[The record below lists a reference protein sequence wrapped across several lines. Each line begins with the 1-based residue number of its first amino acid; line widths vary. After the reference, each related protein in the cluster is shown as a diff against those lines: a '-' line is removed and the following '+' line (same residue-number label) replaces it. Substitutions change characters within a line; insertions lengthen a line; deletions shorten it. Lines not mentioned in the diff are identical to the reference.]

1 MTTTNEGQIIRYL
14 LDQVS
19 AQERAGL
26 EEELVRDSSLFDLI
40 SAVEDD
46 LIMQYVSGKLD
57 AALAPRFTEVYLHSP
72 AKLARVESARA
83 LQRAVRET
91 AAETSAAQKSKA
103 SILSFFVNPFR
114 LRLALV
120 VSAVLAVIV
129 ISWSIRKTVP
139 TGRTNPPELASLIS
153 VSLEP
158 GLQRSNSGI
167 QITVPAQVAEVQFK
181 LVLAN
186 APAYSNYSMVL
197 DTPEQPDLW
206 SGEAL
211 HKGKDFITSVPAS
224 KLGAG
229 DYTLRLRAS
238 GGGNRWEDIAIYY
251 FRIAR

>member
-1 MTTTNEGQIIRYL
+1 MTTTSEGQIIRYL
-14 LDQVS
+14 LDEVS
-19 AQERAGL
+19 EQERASL

-57 AALAPRFTEVYLHSP
+57 AALMPRFTEVYLHSP

-83 LQRAVRET
+83 LQLAVRET
-91 AAETSAAQKSKA
+91 AAGTSGAQKSKT
-103 SILSFFVNPFR
+103 SILSFFAQASR

-120 VSAVLAVIV
+120 ASAVVVVIA

-139 TGRTNPPELASLIS
+139 ASGTYPPERASLIS
-153 VSLEP
+153 FSLEP

-167 QITVPAQVAEVQFK
+167 QITVPPHVAEIQFE

-186 APAYSNYSMVL
+186 APTNSNYSVVL

-206 SGEAL
+206 SGEVL
-211 HKGKDFITSVPAS
+211 RKGKDLITTVPAG

-229 DYTLRLRAS
+229 DYTLRLRAY
-238 GGGNRWEDIAIYY
+238 GAGNNWEDVAIYY